1 MSTPQPHARLRAAI
15 EARAAEPGWSL
26 ARVAREAEID
36 VQTLWSIRKGQQPSK
51 RTMRGLDR
59 ALGWTDGS
67 TETLLDGG
75 EPVPLSETS
84 HDPVEQKIL
93 DMDHISPEKQ
103 QQIIER
109 LRAARMGALEEA
121 AALNEVG
128 RLKGRKSSDS
138 DRPKGQTR
146 SA

>member
-1 MSTPQPHARLRAAI
+1 MSTPQPHERLRAAI

-67 TETLLDGG
+67 TETLIDGG
-75 EPVPLSETS
+75 EPVPLSESS
-84 HDPVEQKIL
+84 HDPAEQKIL
-93 DMDHISPEKQ
+93 DMDHISPEKKK
-103 QQIIER
+103 QIVER
-109 LRAARMGALEEA
+109 LHAARLGALEEA
-121 AALNEVG
+121 AALNEIG
-128 RLKGRKSSDS
+128 RLKGRKGSDS
-138 DRPKGQTR
+138 DRTDGQTR
-146 SA
+146 SG